1 MAWKQK
7 FSFMKKENGIK
18 HLTIPSQTTIG
29 LCELYKLKMT
39 VVKWLDIYF
48 QNFNLCDCVHCWK
61 RIYHRWIYKWT
72 TLPNKN
78 HCRIQRWNM
87 EGCGI
92 LSPWSYQSQC
102 NHLRINYNGCW
113 WFAPIWNSVSVD
125 LYRESLHQL
134 ALGAL
139 LIMVFQHKNGAMEF
153 WIFSKSGHRSNLI
166 IQLQFPRLVSC
177 WCWILQ
183 QELIILN
190 KELHWR

>member
-7 FSFMKKENGIK
+7 FSVMKENGIK

-39 VVKWLDIYF
+39 VVKWLDMYF
-48 QNFNLCDCVHCWK
+48 QNFNLCDRVYCWK
-61 RIYHRWIYKWT
+61 RIYHWWVYKWT

-102 NHLRINYNGCW
+102 NHLRISYNGCW
-113 WFAPIWNSVSVD
+113 WFASIWNSVSEN
-125 LYRESLHQL
+125 LNRESLDPS
-134 ALGAL
+134 
-139 LIMVFQHKNGAMEF
+139 LINSHPPYYGISAQK
-153 WIFSKSGHRSNLI
+153 RSYG
-166 IQLQFPRLVSC
+166 
-177 WCWILQ
+177 
-183 QELIILN
+183 ILN
-190 KELHWR
+190 LFKIRSSIKPYHTVTIPLACFLLMLDSAARTHNFE